1 MRSLDAAREAC
12 DTFLPGLQADLAKL
26 PLAKLEAPGSPAIE
40 LFRRHGGPALVI
52 PKVYSGSGVGPRQAV
67 QVVRALGAASPSLAV
82 ATTMHHFSVA
92 TLFALA
98 DSIKGNGTEWA
109 LLEGIATQNLLVSS
123 GFGEGR
129 PGRGI
134 LAPTMTAVRAE
145 GGYLVNGSKKPC
157 SLSRSM
163 DLLTASVALAP
174 AEMAVLLIPRE
185 TPGITIHPFW
195 TSWALA
201 GAESDEVRL
210 TDVLVDEQLIM
221 RAELDDEGELDE
233 LQTIGF
239 LWFELLISA
248 SYLGMA
254 SSLVERL
261 LSAGRGSVAER
272 AAVAVRLE
280 SAALLL
286 EGAARRVEDGEVG
299 NDALAKM
306 MIARYAVQD
315 ALGDAVRGTVEL
327 LGGMAFVRDP
337 DIAYFAAVSHA
348 LAFHP
353 PSRSSLAQPL
363 VDYFG
368 GRALRVE

>member
-1 MRSLDAAREAC
+1 
-12 DTFLPGLQADLAKL
+12 
-26 PLAKLEAPGSPAIE
+26 
-40 LFRRHGGPALVI
+40 
-52 PKVYSGSGVGPRQAV
+52 
-67 QVVRALGAASPSLAV
+67 
-82 ATTMHHFSVA
+82 
-92 TLFALA
+92 
-98 DSIKGNGTEWA
+98 
-109 LLEGIATQNLLVSS
+109 
-123 GFGEGR
+123 
-129 PGRGI
+129 
-134 LAPTMTAVRAE
+134 
-145 GGYLVNGSKKPC
+145 
-157 SLSRSM
+157 M